1 MNKRR
6 KQSSLW
12 GELGEYL
19 IGEMTAVLKIL
30 GIVLFIMFLVISLFV
45 GMYHVVIYLFL
56 HIIFGMEIDL

>member
-19 IGEMTAVLKIL
+19 IGEMTAVLKVL
-30 GIVLFIMFLVISLFV
+30 GIILFIMFLVVSLFV
-45 GMYHVVIYLFL
+45 GMYHVVIYLFFV
-56 HIIFGMEIDL
+56 IIFGREIEL